1 MLSMILTLTS
11 KFIGNL
17 RKNLFFLSLFFVI
30 LFLFVFFKK
39 VKQTDCFTKDKT
51 TGGVIF
57 FRRLASQLEGR
68 DYLDLYSNK

>member
-1 MLSMILTLTS
+1 MLSMILKLTS
-11 KFIGNL
+11 KFIGKL
-17 RKNLFFLSLFFVI
+17 RKNPFLFFL
-30 LFLFVFFKK
+30 FLREK

-51 TGGVIF
+51 PGGVIF

>member
-11 KFIGNL
+11 KFISNL
-17 RKNLFFLSLFFVI
+17 RKNPFFFLKK
-30 LFLFVFFKK
+30 KK